1 MKRLAALAVALSLLA
16 PAGAFANPDDL
27 RITRA
32 GSQPSGRG
40 PAEYFTGSVRV
51 DPLFPATAPSR
62 MSGGLVT
69 FEPGARSAWHTH
81 PVGQTLII
89 TSGLGWVQQWGGP
102 KQEVRS
108 GDVVWFPPGIK
119 HWHGASATT
128 AMTHIAIQE
137 AVDGKNV
144 DWLEQVSDE
153 QYRGG

>member
-1 MKRLAALAVALSLLA
+1 
-16 PAGAFANPDDL
+16 
-27 RITRA
+27 
-32 GSQPSGRG
+32 
-40 PAEYFTGSVRV
+40 
-51 DPLFPATAPSR
+51 
-62 MSGGLVT
+62 MSGGHVT

-81 PVGQTLII
+81 PVGQTLVI

-102 KQEVRS
+102 KQEVRA
-108 GDVVWFPPGIK
+108 GDVVWFAPGIK
-119 HWHGASATT
+119 HWHGASAST